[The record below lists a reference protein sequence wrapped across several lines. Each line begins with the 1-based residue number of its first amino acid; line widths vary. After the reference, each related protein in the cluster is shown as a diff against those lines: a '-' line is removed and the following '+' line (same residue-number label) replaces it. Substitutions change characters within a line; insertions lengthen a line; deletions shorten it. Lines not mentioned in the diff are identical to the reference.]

1 MKQNVNWIFLFMFAL
16 ISHVGLAQNQEVTG
30 TVVDNSGLPLPGVN
44 VIEEGTANGTQ
55 TNFDGEFSLQ
65 VGDDAVLVFSYLGM
79 KEQKVPVNNQSSIDI
94 TLEPATGQ
102 LDEVVVTA
110 LGIKREKKS
119 LGYATQEVG
128 GDEVSDVATQ
138 NFTNALSGKVAGLK
152 VKSSG
157 TMGGSTNVVIRGNA
171 SLTGSN
177 QALFVVDGTPIINQN
192 SNTSGQKAGRGGYDY
207 GNAAADI
214 NPDDIKSINVLRG
227 AAATALYGER
237 AANGVIIIETK
248 RGEKNKGIGVSVRSS
263 VMFSNADEKTLPT
276 YQRKYGAGYGPY
288 YQSSDGYFNLSD
300 INGDGTL
307 DETTPFT
314 EDASFGAAFDPKRM
328 IYQWNSIY
336 PELDTYQQASPW
348 TAGEHTPNDIWETG
362 HTLINSVSLDG
373 GTDKSTYRVAFTNL
387 LQKGALPNS
396 EIKRNNIKFSSSH
409 DLTENFKVASN
420 VNFIKTDGLGRYGT
434 GYDDLN
440 VMQSFR
446 QWYQMNVDLYQQ
458 RDAYFETGR
467 NITWNANGPDNRTPI
482 YFDNPYFTRYENF
495 QTDTRN
501 RYFGNINLNY
511 QINDVFSVLGR
522 FTFDTYSELQEERK
536 NVGSVGV
543 SRYSRFD
550 NRVAEYNYDLI
561 LNFNKNLSDDLNLDG
576 NLGFNLRRNEQTFI
590 RASTNGGL
598 NAPGFYALS
607 NSKDPLVPPAEYEAD
622 QMVDGL
628 FARASLGYLNTYY
641 LEATIRRDRSS
652 TLPKEEN
659 TYVYPSISTS
669 VLLSNILDQDWLN
682 FAKFRANY
690 AQVGSGTDP
699 YDVFNTY
706 VISTPFN
713 GQGVA
718 SLNSTLNNLELK
730 PETSKS
736 YEVGLEASMLDNRL
750 NLDLSYYR
758 TRTEDQITP
767 VPVSNATG
775 YTRKLLNAGEIENK
789 GFEVLVSGAP
799 VKLKDFK
806 WNVSVNWSRNRNQ
819 VISLTDGIDNLQLA
833 SLQGGVSIN
842 ASPGQPYGAIRGSDY
857 EYDDA
862 GNKIVNSSGYYETTS
877 SNNNIIGNIQP
888 DWNAGITNTFTYKN
902 FRLSFLIDI
911 QEGGDIFSLDTWYGF
926 ATGIYDRTAGT
937 NDLGNEM
944 RAPLTGGADSGGI
957 ILPGVNADGSQ
968 NTTRVPFDR
977 YSNPYGYA
985 RDANKGH
992 VYDASY
998 IKLREL
1004 NLTYD
1009 LSAKALEKL
1018 PFTSASFSIIGRNLW
1033 IIDKNMPYSDPE
1045 AGLSSGNVQG
1055 YQSGAYP
1062 AMKQYGVN
1070 LKFNF

>member
-1 MKQNVNWIFLFMFAL
+1 MKQNAKWIFLFMLAL
-16 ISHVGLAQNQEVTG
+16 ISHVSLAQNQEVTG
-30 TVVDNSGLPLPGVN
+30 TVVDDSGLPLPGVN
-44 VIEEGTANGTQ
+44 VIEDGTSNGAQ
-55 TNFDGEFSLQ
+55 TDFDGNFTIN
-65 VGDDAVLVFSYLGM
+65 VGQDAVLVFSYLGM
-79 KEQKVPVNNQSSIDI
+79 KEQKVTVGNQTS
-94 TLEPATGQ
+94 LEVTMMPATGQ

-110 LGIKREKKS
+110 LGIKRDKKS
-119 LGYATQEVG
+119 LGYATQELG
-128 GDEVSDVATQ
+128 GDEASDVATQ

-192 SNTSGQKAGRGGYDY
+192 SNSSGQRSGQGGYDY

-214 NPDDIKSINVLRG
+214 NPDDIESINVLRG

-237 AANGVIIIETK
+237 AANGVIIIQTK
-248 RGEKNKGIGVSVRSS
+248 RGQKNKGIGVSVRSS
-263 VMFSNADEKTLPT
+263 VMFSNADEETLPN
-276 YQRKYGAGYGPY
+276 YQQKYGAGYGPY
-288 YQSSDGYFNLSD
+288 YASDDGYFSLSD
-300 INGDGTL
+300 IDGDGTP

-314 EDASFGAAFDPKRM
+314 EDASFGAAFDPNRM

-336 PELDTYQQASPW
+336 PGLDTYQQASPW
-348 TAGEHTPNDIWETG
+348 TAGENTPNDIWETG
-362 HTLINSVSLDG
+362 YTMINSVSLDG
-373 GTDKSTYRVAFTNL
+373 GTDKSTYRIGFTNL
-387 LQKGALPNS
+387 DQEGGLPNS
-396 EIKRNNIKFSSSH
+396 SITRNNIKFSASH
-409 DLTENFKVASN
+409 DLTDKLKVNSNF
-420 VNFIKTDGLGRYGT
+420 NFIKTDGKGRYGT

-446 QWYQMNVDLYQQ
+446 QWYQMNVDLYEQ
-458 RDAYFETGR
+458 RDAYFATGR
-467 NITWNANGPDNRTPI
+467 NITWNPNGPDNLTPI

-536 NVGSVGV
+536 NVGTVGV
-543 SRYSRFD
+543 SSYSRFD

-561 LNFNKNLSDDLNLDG
+561 LNFNKDLNEDLNLDG
-576 NLGFNLRRNEQTFI
+576 NVGFNLRRNEQTFI

-598 NAPGFYALS
+598 FETGLYTLN
-607 NSKDPLVPPAEYEAD
+607 NSKNPINPPQEYKSD

-628 FARASLGYLNTYY
+628 FARASLGYLDTYF
-641 LEATIRRDRSS
+641 LEATMRRDRSS
-652 TLPKEEN
+652 TLPKADN
-659 TYVYPSISTS
+659 TYFYPSVSTS
-669 VLLSNILDQDWLN
+669 VLLSNILDQEWLN
-682 FAKFRANY
+682 FAKLRANY
-690 AQVGSGTDP
+690 AQVGSATNP
-699 YDVFNTY
+699 YNVFNTY
-706 VISTPFN
+706 NMTTPYD
-713 GQGVA
+713 GQGIA
-718 SLNSTLNNLELK
+718 SNPSTLNNLELQS
-730 PETSKS
+730 ETSKS
-736 YEVGLEASMLDNRL
+736 FEIGLEASLIDNRL
-750 NLDLSYYR
+750 SLDASYYR

-789 GFEVLVSGAP
+789 GVEVLLTGTPVS
-799 VKLKDFK
+799 LEDFK
-806 WNVSVNWSRNRNQ
+806 WNVSLNWSRNRNK
-819 VISLTDGIDNLQLA
+819 VISLTEGIDNLQLA

-842 ASPGQPYGAIRGSDY
+842 AAPGEPYGAIRGSDY
-857 EYDDA
+857 VYDDN
-862 GNKIVNSSGYYETTS
+862 GNKVVNSSGYYETTS

-902 FRLSFLIDI
+902 FRFSFLIDI
-911 QEGGDIFSLDTWYGF
+911 QEGGDIFSLDTWYGM
-926 ATGIYDRTAGT
+926 ATGIYDRTAGI

-944 RAPLTGGADSGGI
+944 RAPVTGGADSGGI
-957 ILPGVNADGSQ
+957 ILPGANADGSE
-968 NTTRVPFDR
+968 NTTRVPFDT
-977 YSNPYGYA
+977 YANPYGYA

-992 VYDASY
+992 VYDASF

-1009 LSAKALEKL
+1009 FGQKTLEKL
-1018 PFTSASFSIIGRNLW
+1018 PFTSASLSFIGRNLW

-1062 AMKQYGVN
+1062 AMKQYGLN